1 LELKHYAS
9 HLWRW
14 SWLIALSALV
24 AGAAAFVV
32 SSRMV
37 PVYQATATLLINA
50 APIASRAQD
59 AGPSESL
66 MRTYA
71 TLLQTRPVLE
81 AVIAELQLSMD
92 ARDVDALV
100 SVTPVRMTQ
109 LLSVNAQST
118 DPQLAADIA
127 NELAKVAI
135 QQNRELQAERYA
147 VSKQNIQQELVRVQ
161 EEIDRASIAL
171 DGPGAQ
177 LSPERNRLQ
186 DLLGQYRSSY
196 ANLLRT
202 FEEVRLAETS
212 ATDRLTIVEIAQPP
226 RTPVRPSR
234 TLYTLL
240 AGMAGAMLAIGL
252 VVVGA
257 HRDRSVKSMQ
267 EVERLIGIPSL
278 AAIASTRSLRARAR
292 LISLPGASDRTVEAF
307 RMLAVNTELSTA
319 DNPFRTLLV
328 TSSSA
333 AEGKSITAAN
343 LAIAMAE
350 SGKRVILVDTNLRR
364 PTLHQIFEQPR
375 DRGLTTLL
383 KAPPESRVDDF
394 LVPTGVAN
402 LRLLPSGS
410 PAENPVEPLVSS
422 RMSDLIDELTA
433 CADVVIFDSPALLAA
448 VDPTLLARYCEAT
461 LLVVRAG
468 ATAPDSLT
476 RARQQLAYT
485 GTRLLGAVL
494 YGMPTPNGGHGGY
507 SSEHGNGHGSGDA
520 RAAVALWERTSAR
533 E

>member
-14 SWLIALSALV
+14 SWLVALTALV

-37 PVYQATATLLINA
+37 PVYQATTTLLINA

-81 AVIAELQLSMD
+81 AVIEELQLPLD

-109 LLSVNAQST
+109 LLSVSAQSP
-118 DPQLAADIA
+118 DPQMAADIA

-147 VSKQNIQQELVRVQ
+147 VSKQNIQQELARVQ

-186 DLLGQYRSSY
+186 DLLGQHRSSY

-212 ATDRLTIVEIAQPP
+212 ATDRLTIVELAQPP
-226 RTPVRPSR
+226 RSPVRPQKS
-234 TLYTLL
+234 LYTLT

-252 VVVGA
+252 VAVGA
-257 HRDRSVKSMQ
+257 HRDRSVKSLQ
-267 EVERLIGIPSL
+267 EVERLIGVPSL
-278 AAIASTRSLRARAR
+278 AAIASTRALRARAR
-292 LISLPGASDRTVEAF
+292 RMSLPRAGARDVEAF

-319 DNPFRTLLV
+319 NCPFRTLLV

-333 AEGKSITAAN
+333 SEGKSVTAAN

-383 KAPPESRVDDF
+383 RASPASRLEDF
-394 LVPTGVAN
+394 LLPTGVGN
-402 LRLLPSGS
+402 LRLLTSGA
-410 PAENPVEPLVSS
+410 PVENPVEPLVSS
-422 RMSDLIDELTA
+422 RMAELIGELTA

-448 VDPTLLARYCEAT
+448 VDPTLLARHCEAT
-461 LLVVRAG
+461 LLVVRSG
-468 ATAPDSLT
+468 ATAPDALT

-485 GTRLLGAVL
+485 DTRLLGAVL
-494 YGMPTPNGGHGGY
+494 YGMPTSAGDHDGY
-507 SSEHGNGHGSGDA
+507 SAENGNGHSSGDA
-520 RAAVALWERTSAR
+520 RVAVALWERSATR

>member
-24 AGAAAFVV
+24 AGAATFVV

-37 PVYQATATLLINA
+37 PIYQATTTLLINA

-59 AGPSESL
+59 AGPSESM

-81 AVIAELQLSMD
+81 AVVAELQLPMD
-92 ARDVDALV
+92 AGDVDALV

-118 DPQLAADIA
+118 DAQLAADIA
-127 NELAKVAI
+127 NELARVAI

-147 VSKQNIQQELVRVQ
+147 VSKQSIQQELARVQ

-202 FEEVRLAETS
+202 LEEVRLAETS
-212 ATDRLTIVEIAQPP
+212 ATDRLTVVETAQPP
-226 RTPVRPSR
+226 RSPVRPNR
-234 TLYTLL
+234 TLYTLM
-240 AGMAGAMLAIGL
+240 AGLAGAMLAVGL

-257 HRDRSVKSMQ
+257 HRDRSVKSLQ
-267 EVERLIGIPSL
+267 DVERLLGVPSL
-278 AAIASTRSLRARAR
+278 ASIASARSLRARAR
-292 LISLPGASDRTVEAF
+292 LIGLSRASDRAVEAF

-319 DNPFRTLLV
+319 DSPFRTLLV
-328 TSSSA
+328 TSSSPS
-333 AEGKSITAAN
+333 EGKSITAVN

-350 SGKRVILVDTNLRR
+350 GGKRVILVDSNLRR
-364 PTLHQIFEQPR
+364 PTLHEVFEQPP

-383 KAPPESRVDDF
+383 GAPAGGRVDDF

-402 LRLLPSGS
+402 LRLLPSGT
-410 PAENPVEPLVSS
+410 PAANPVEPLVSA
-422 RMSDLIDELTA
+422 RMSDLIGQLTA
-433 CADVVIFDSPALLAA
+433 GADVVIFDSPALLAA
-448 VDPTLLARYCEAT
+448 VDPTLLARHCDAT

-468 ATAPDSLT
+468 ATAPDALA

-494 YGMPTPNGGHGGY
+494 YGMATPAGVQDDRRAGP
-507 SSEHGNGHGSGDA
+507 GNGHGGDA
-520 RAAVALWERTSAR
+520 RTAVALWERTSAR